1 MTTRC
6 SIEDRMERAAAR
18 WTDAV
23 TRVNHATV
31 TVQASGWRV
40 VSSRAVL
47 DWGRRP
53 ISGGSDPPF
62 DEVAVRQRLRLLVGS
77 GVLPHFH
84 SGRLWA
90 GRARVEHACTI
101 CSMKIVVGE
110 IELELTSPAG
120 VVIFVHR
127 RCFDFWVGQPV
138 EMGSD
143 LGQPRAS

>member
-1 MTTRC
+1 MKT
-6 SIEDRMERAAAR
+6 IENRQASAAAR
-18 WTDAV
+18 WNCAV
-23 TRVNHATV
+23 RSVSFGRISVGSSRWLLT
-31 TVQASGWRV
+31 
-40 VSSRAVL
+40 SSRAVL
-47 DWGRRP
+47 DRP
-53 ISGGSDPPF
+53 RPPFKGGGDPPF
-62 DEVAVRQRLRLLVGS
+62 DEVAVRQRLQLLVGS

-110 IELELTSPAG
+110 IELELTSPTG
-120 VVIFVHR
+120 VVIFLHR

-138 EMGSD
+138 ELDSD